1 MSRYYTITNLK
12 LLQKMNQQEII
23 DFSIKKELILL
34 NDSEIVQNKIDEI

>member
-34 NDSEIVQNKIDEI
+34 NDSEIVQNKNDEI